1 MKNVPKRLVKFRVP
15 GLNPCGGFF
24 FHVRKIPLFYN
35 NLDLYENI
43 IPPFGFEPGTRN
55 FTSLFG
61 AFFMSKKLLIF
72 STVQGLIN
80 FDFVS
85 INFWTKS
92 NSAMLYILW
101 KVCKKEYWNLQEVFN
116 LYQYWM
122 TNVLSALNKINY
134 RLWWQ
139 LWGLQFPED
148 FQKFRNAGRHW
159 RPGLQ
164 SWKPNREEEKAR
176 KLLKGELWG
185 THLFSKGRRRSKLQM
200 EIKETFLCPCY
211 LAFKRKIHAS
221 LKIIHFQIINQITKP
236 YRVANFS

>member
-1 MKNVPKRLVKFRVP
+1 M
-15 GLNPCGGFF
+15 
-24 FHVRKIPLFYN
+24 
-35 NLDLYENI
+35 
-43 IPPFGFEPGTRN
+43 
-55 FTSLFG
+55 
-61 AFFMSKKLLIF
+61 
-72 STVQGLIN
+72 QWLIN

-92 NSAMLYILW
+92 NFAILCIFS

-148 FQKFRNAGRHW
+148 FQKFRNAGSST
-159 RPGLQ
+159 GGQ
-164 SWKPNREEEKAR
+164 AFKVENQIEKR
-176 KLLKGELWG
+176 KLESYWKGSWG

-211 LAFKRKIHAS
+211 LAFKKKNSCITENNSFSNHKSDYEALQGCKLFLKAKEPEKVDNETFS
-221 LKIIHFQIINQITKP
+221 LGLNATGSWIWPGESSDLFLQFF
-236 YRVANFS
+236 RVLQ